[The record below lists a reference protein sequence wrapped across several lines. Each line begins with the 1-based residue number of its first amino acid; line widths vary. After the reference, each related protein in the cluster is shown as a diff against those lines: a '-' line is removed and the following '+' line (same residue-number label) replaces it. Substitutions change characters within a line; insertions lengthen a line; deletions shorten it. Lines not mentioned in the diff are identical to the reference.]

1 MRHCLVSRQIDDA
14 IIDPIART
22 TSSNATTFQFTGAM
36 GGKLQQPVVSLFMS
50 QPSGSTGFT
59 LPMVRYPYDK
69 PADPNRQV
77 AWPSLRQEQRPL
89 IRRVPSVR
97 IRQSR
102 PEEAIAIWNVLK
114 AAVNTLVGRPYTRA
128 QVSAWIADEEP
139 KHDTRDFAPGCTVFV
154 AESERRI
161 IGFSRFSRI
170 ELEAL
175 YVHPA
180 QAGRKV
186 GELLLKAV
194 ERSASAGNVKTLA
207 LDAALNAVSF
217 YESAGY
223 RVLGRSTPLFDNGIA
238 LPCVRMQKTLQSHAA
253 AMPCSRLEVICDTAE
268 LSPNSPCPYRP
279 RLPKRSRP
287 DHWPSR
293 AGCYRA
299 WRG

>member
-1 MRHCLVSRQIDDA
+1 
-14 IIDPIART
+14 
-22 TSSNATTFQFTGAM
+22 
-36 GGKLQQPVVSLFMS
+36 MS
-50 QPSGSTGFT
+50 QPSGSTAST
-59 LPMVRYPYDK
+59 LPI
-69 PADPNRQV
+69 

-89 IRRVPSVR
+89 IRRVPLVR
-97 IRQSR
+97 IRQFR
-102 PEEAIAIWNVLK
+102 PEEAVAVWNVLK
-114 AAVNTLVGRPYTRA
+114 AAVTTLIGRPYTDA

-139 KHDTRDFAPGCTVFV
+139 KQDTGDFAPGCTVIV

-180 QAGRKV
+180 QSGCKV
-186 GELLLKAV
+186 GELLLTAV
-194 ERSASAGNVKTLA
+194 ERSVAAVHLKTLA

-223 RVLGRSTPLFDNGIA
+223 RVMGRSMPVFDSGVA
-238 LPCVRMQKTLQSHAA
+238 LPCVRMQKTLPSNAG
-253 AMPCSRLEVICDTAE
+253 AMHCMPSEIICGTVE
-268 LSPNSPCPYRP
+268 ISPTCPYPP
-279 RLPKRSRP
+279 RLPKRSRL

>member
-1 MRHCLVSRQIDDA
+1 MKV
-14 IIDPIART
+14 IDPIVKI
-22 TSSNATTFQFTGAM
+22 SISNATAFQFTCGNGRETA
-36 GGKLQQPVVSLFMS
+36 GTGYEPLIMS
-50 QPSGSTGFT
+50 QPSGSTAST
-59 LPMVRYPYDK
+59 LPI
-69 PADPNRQV
+69 
-77 AWPSLRQEQRPL
+77 AWPSLQEQRPL

-97 IRQSR
+97 IRQFR

-114 AAVNTLVGRPYTRA
+114 AAVTTLIGRPYTRA

-139 KHDTRDFAPGCTVFV
+139 KRDTGDFTPGCTVLV

-170 ELEAL
+170 VLEAL

-186 GELLLKAV
+186 GELLLTAV
-194 ERSASAGNVKTLA
+194 ERSAAAVNVKTLA

-223 RVLGRSTPLFDNGIA
+223 RVLGRSMPLFDSGVA
-238 LPCVRMQKTLQSHAA
+238 LPCVRMQKTLHSNAG
-253 AMPCSRLEVICDTAE
+253 AMPCSRLDVICDTAE
-268 LSPNSPCPYRP
+268 ISPTGPCLYRP
-279 RLPKRSRP
+279 RPPKRSP
-287 DHWPSR
+287 LDHWPSR